1 MMDSWLNLYTQSSA
15 VGYRAKRRAI
25 AGARTEVFVR
35 RTSCWLN
42 GCLQVEAGGLEAARA
57 SLRFGDSSGAG

>member
-15 VGYRAKRRAI
+15 LGYRAKWWAI
-25 AGARTEVFVR
+25 AGAHTEVSVR

-42 GCLQVEAGGLEAARA
+42 GYSQVEAGGLEAARA
-57 SLRFGDSSGAG
+57 SLRFGNSFGAG